1 MKHKILIV
9 DDDQAI
15 RTMLERVLTREGYE
29 VVTAFDGE
37 DGVEVANLEN
47 PDIVLLD
54 LGLPGI
60 DGIETLRRIK
70 QNEPD
75 IAAIMITAEGS
86 IETAVAAMKAGARN
100 YVTKPFNTDE
110 IRLLVSETL
119 ETVRLRR
126 EVNILRSAQRD
137 TFDPDQIIANSE
149 TFKKNIRLAQR
160 IAQSETTTVLIEG
173 ESGTGKEVIAK
184 LVHYSGQRARGPFV
198 PINCGAIPKD
208 LVESELFGNEKGAF
222 TGAVQTRVGKFESA
236 DGGTLF
242 LDEVGELSLDNQIK
256 LLRVLEEKSFFRLG
270 GNKNIHVDVR
280 IVAATNRELLKAIEI
295 GEFREDLYYRLNVAG
310 IYISPLRER
319 QEDII
324 PLTEQ
329 FIVEFCGA
337 FGKPLFKIVP
347 EAEERLLTY
356 DWKGN
361 VRELRNAIERIVLL
375 EEGNEIRLH
384 HLDFLR
390 PNRTQHRPVIHT
402 PNVPST
408 TAETESDESV
418 FALPPE
424 GVVLDDLNKDLIQQA
439 LAITGGNQ
447 VRAAKLLGL
456 TRGTLRYRLDKYGI
470 QA

>member
-1 MKHKILIV
+1 LK
-9 DDDQAI
+9 
-15 RTMLERVLTREGYE
+15 RMLSREGYE
-29 VVTAFDGE
+29 VVMAFDGE
-37 DGVEVANLEN
+37 DGVEVADQEN
-47 PDIVLLD
+47 PDLILLD

-60 DGIETLRRIK
+60 DGIETLKRIK

-86 IETAVAAMKAGARN
+86 IESAVAAMKAGARN
-100 YVTKPFNTDE
+100 YVTKPFNADE
-110 IRLLVSETL
+110 IRLLVSESL

-137 TFDPDQIIANSE
+137 TFDLNQIIANSE
-149 TFKKNIRLAQR
+149 TFKKNIRLSQR

-184 LVHYSGQRARGPFV
+184 LVHYSGPRAQGPFV

-208 LVESELFGNEKGAF
+208 LVESELFGSEKGAF
-222 TGAVQTRVGKFESA
+222 TGAAQTRAGKFESA

-270 GNKNIHVDVR
+270 GNKNIQVDVR
-280 IVAATNRELLKAIEI
+280 IVAATNRDLIKAIDT

-324 PLTEQ
+324 PLAEQ
-329 FIVEFCGA
+329 FIAEFCGA
-337 FGKPLFKIVP
+337 FGKPHLKIVP

-361 VRELRNAIERIVLL
+361 VRELRNAIERIALL
-375 EEGNEIRLH
+375 EEGDEICPH
-384 HLDFLR
+384 HLHFLR
-390 PNRTQHRPVIHT
+390 PNRSQHRPVVQT
-402 PNVPST
+402 PEVLSADT
-408 TAETESDESV
+408 ETENSESV

-439 LAITGGNQ
+439 LALTGGNQ
-447 VRAAKLLGL
+447 VRAAQLLGL